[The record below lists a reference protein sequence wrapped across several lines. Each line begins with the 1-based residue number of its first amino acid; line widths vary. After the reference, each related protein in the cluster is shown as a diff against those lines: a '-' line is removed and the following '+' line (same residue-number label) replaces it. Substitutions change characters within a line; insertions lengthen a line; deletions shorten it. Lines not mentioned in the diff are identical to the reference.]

1 MNEFAKKAKNYFI
14 IAMMAE
20 KMKMYS
26 ESISNYFKSL
36 SAIND
41 FALEK
46 INLKAKDHSKRFRL
60 LEQNF
65 PELYAI
71 ADKMFIVYRRT
82 YTNKLNKK
90 EVEILRQNVKKAFE
104 NAGVQIPSIEEI
116 EDKTKK
122 ISEK

>member
-1 MNEFAKKAKNYFI
+1 MDELTKKAKNYFI
-14 IAMMAE
+14 IAMIAE

-41 FALEK
+41 FALER

-60 LEQNF
+60 LEKNF

-71 ADKMFIVYRRT
+71 ADKMFTVYRRT
-82 YTNKLNKK
+82 YTNELNKE
-90 EVEILRQNVKKAFE
+90 EVEILRKNVEKAFE
-104 NAGVQIPSIEEI
+104 NAGVQIPGIEEI
-116 EDKTKK
+116 KSKTKK

>member
-1 MNEFAKKAKNYFI
+1 MDEFAKKAKNYFI
-14 IAMMAE
+14 IAMIAE

-71 ADKMFIVYRRT
+71 TDKMFIVYRRT
-82 YTNKLNKK
+82 YTNELNKK

>member
-1 MNEFAKKAKNYFI
+1 
-14 IAMMAE
+14 MMAE